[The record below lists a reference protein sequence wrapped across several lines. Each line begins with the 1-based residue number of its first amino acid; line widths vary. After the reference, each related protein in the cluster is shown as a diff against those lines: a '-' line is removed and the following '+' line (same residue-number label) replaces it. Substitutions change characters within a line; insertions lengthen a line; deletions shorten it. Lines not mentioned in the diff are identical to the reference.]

1 MIEAF
6 YISYKVVVAIK
17 IGMYF
22 IIEGVH
28 YKAGRKTSWMIE
40 LLPRDI
46 SKIPFCF
53 HLYVMVH
60 INSLC

>member
-28 YKAGRKTSWMIE
+28 YKAGRKTSRIIE
-40 LLPRDI
+40 FLPKDI
-46 SKIPFCF
+46 
-53 HLYVMVH
+53 
-60 INSLC
+60 